1 MPFYLREE
9 REISGL
15 SSLDCLPKRVVVISG
30 DLTSRRRRLR
40 VYTCCVL
47 ASILCAGCAH
57 NDSGVSARRGIGYVL
72 LGIAVADVLTES
84 GAAIYHEAK
93 GIEYNGELIGVR
105 LGVSA
110 AIGLAGAILISTS
123 QNEKETVKPIQA
135 LGSKSFGKT
144 CRAGSECKSRL
155 IPLRRNL

>member
-1 MPFYLREE
+1 M
-9 REISGL
+9 
-15 SSLDCLPKRVVVISG
+15 
-30 DLTSRRRRLR
+30 R

-57 NDSGVSARRGIGYVL
+57 NDSGVSAGRGIGYVL

-93 GIEYNGELIGVR
+93 GIEHNGELIGVR

-110 AIGLAGAILISTS
+110 AIGLAGAILISSS

-135 LGSKSFGKT
+135 LGSKSFGET

-155 IPLRRNL
+155 CASPGNKSFGICSVTCTMNNGADCRHGYVCMFKGNWIRPLCYK